1 MNARVVEVAAAVL
14 ERPDGSFLM
23 ARRPEGK
30 AYAGWWEFPGGK
42 LEAGES
48 ARQALARE
56 LREELGVEVTEAWP
70 WLNRAFVY
78 PHAHVMLRFF
88 RVTGWRGE
96 PHPHEGQALAWTR
109 ADRGMGSPDV
119 APILPANGP
128 ILRGLSL
135 PLEYAISDL
144 ERLGE
149 ATFLAALDAR
159 LEQGLGLVQLREK
172 HLAGADWRR
181 LAGAVAAC
189 CRDRGARLM
198 LNADAALASELGV
211 GVHLSAAQL
220 MAATSRPDLEWV
232 AASCHD
238 PRELA
243 RAAELD
249 LDFVVLS
256 PVLPTTS
263 HPGAETLG
271 WERFVECLRDYPL
284 PVYALGGLALDD
296 LATARRH
303 GAHGVALKSR
313 AWGVSP

>member
-1 MNARVVEVAAAVL
+1 
-14 ERPDGSFLM
+14 
-23 ARRPEGK
+23 
-30 AYAGWWEFPGGK
+30 
-42 LEAGES
+42 
-48 ARQALARE
+48 
-56 LREELGVEVTEAWP
+56 LGIEVTEAWP

-109 ADRGMGSPDV
+109 ADRGAGSPDV

-144 ERLGE
+144 ARLGE
-149 ATFLAALDAR
+149 AAFLAALDAR
-159 LEQGLGLVQLREK
+159 LAQGLKLIQLREK
-172 HLAGADWRR
+172 HLVGADWRR
-181 LAGAVAAC
+181 VAGAVSAR

-198 LNADAALASELGV
+198 LNADLALASELGV
-211 GVHLSAAQL
+211 GAHLSGAQL
-220 MAATSRPDLEWV
+220 MAAASRPDLEWV

-238 PRELA
+238 SSELA

-271 WERFVECLRDYPL
+271 WPRFVDCLRDYPL

-313 AWGVSP
+313 AWMTP

>member
-48 ARQALARE
+48 APQALARE
-56 LREELGVEVTEAWP
+56 LREELGIEVIEAWP

-109 ADRGMGSPDV
+109 ADRGMDSPEV
-119 APILPANGP
+119 SPILPANGP

-144 ERLGE
+144 ARLGE
-149 ATFLAALDAR
+149 AAFLAALDTR
-159 LEQGLGLVQLREK
+159 LDQGLRLVQLREK
-172 HLAGADWRR
+172 HLTGADWRR
-181 LAGAVAAC
+181 LAGAVAAR

-198 LNADAALASELGV
+198 LNADLALASELGV
-211 GVHLSAAQL
+211 GAHLSGAQL
-220 MAATSRPDLEWV
+220 MAASSRPDLEWV

-238 PRELA
+238 SRELA

-271 WERFVECLRDYPL
+271 WARFVECLRDYPL
-284 PVYALGGLALDD
+284 PVYALGGLALED
-296 LATARRH
+296 LATARGH

-313 AWGVSP
+313 AWVSL

>member
-149 ATFLAALDAR
+149 AAFLAALDAR

-181 LAGAVAAC
+181 LAGAVAAR

>member
-149 ATFLAALDAR
+149 AAFLAALDAR

-271 WERFVECLRDYPL
+271 WERFVACLRDYPL